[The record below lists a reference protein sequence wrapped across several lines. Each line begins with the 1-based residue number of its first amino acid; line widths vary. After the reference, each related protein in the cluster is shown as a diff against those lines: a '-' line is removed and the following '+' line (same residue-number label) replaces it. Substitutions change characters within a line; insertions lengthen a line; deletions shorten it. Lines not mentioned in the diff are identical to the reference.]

1 MLMEFNRLGYLQSV
15 LICLYI
21 CVLLYVFILNFFIE
35 SKRFKAKRILT
46 SSHFN
51 QITNATCLDLEVERS
66 YKNRIDLSVNEF
78 EQIESNLENKL
89 IRLYVGG
96 VSLATENHKCL
107 PKRNV
112 AILIPYRNRL
122 EALKIFLN
130 NIHPFLTRQRI
141 NYGIYLIE
149 PLEDVKFNRGL
160 LLNIGFK
167 QALNDQI
174 NLPFKWDCFVL
185 HDVDM
190 IPENLNN
197 FYVCNEKNPMHFSV
211 AVKKFKYK

>member
-1 MLMEFNRLGYLQSV
+1 MIVEFKKLSWIQTL
-15 LICLYI
+15 LICLYLSA
-21 CVLLYVFILNFFIE
+21 VFYVVILNFFIE
-35 SKRFKAKRILT
+35 TKRSKARRIF
-46 SSHFN
+46 SSN
-51 QITNATCLDLEVERS
+51 QFYQFTNATCLDLEAEKS
-66 YKNRIDLSVNEF
+66 FKNNIDLKIDEF
-78 EQIESNLENKL
+78 EQIESNLEKNSIKL
-89 IRLYVGG
+89 NIGG
-96 VSLATENHKCL
+96 VSFAIENHKCL

-112 AILIPYRNRL
+112 AILIPYRDRL

-149 PLEDVKFNRGL
+149 PLENLKFNRGL

-167 QALNDQI
+167 EALNDEK
-174 NLPFKWDCFVL
+174 NLPLKWDCFFL

-190 IPENLNN
+190 LPENLNN
-197 FYVCNEKNPMHFSV
+197 FYVCNEKNPLHYSV